1 MTTTNEWKST
11 ACILCEC
18 NCGIEV
24 QLGGPAGRNLVRVRG
39 DDAHPASQGYACEKP
54 SRLDLYQNG
63 PHRLQK
69 PLRRRSDGS
78 FEEIDWDTAI
88 REVAA
93 RFAAVRD
100 AHGGESI
107 FYYGGGGQGNHLP
120 GGYGAATR
128 AVLGSRDRSNALAQE
143 KTGEFWVAQKM
154 LGGYTR
160 ADFEQCEVALFI
172 GKNPWFSHSIPRA
185 RVTLREIA
193 NDPARTLIVID
204 PRRTET
210 ADIADVHLQVKPGG
224 DAFLL
229 AAMVA
234 VIVQEDRIARDWLA
248 AHADGLDEVVPH
260 FAALS
265 VAELAAKSGVP
276 EELVRSTARRI
287 ADAKSVA
294 SFEDLG
300 VQMNRHS
307 TLVSYLHKLLVL
319 LTGNFGK
326 QGAGYR
332 PSALVPL
339 ASGGDSGRRTPVTGA
354 RIIGRL
360 TPCNV
365 IPDEILTDHPKR
377 FRAMLV
383 ESGNPA
389 HSLADGP
396 RMREAITA
404 LELVVVIDVA
414 LSETARLAHYVL
426 PVASQFEKAE
436 ATFFNFEF
444 PANYFHLRRAL
455 LEPLPGLFSE
465 AELHARLV
473 EALGALPVAAVA
485 ALRAAWRAGR
495 AQFRA
500 KFFELAGSEPRLL
513 GIAPV
518 VLYRAIGDLL
528 PHGFAEGA
536 AVWGLCQIA
545 AQRQLES
552 LHRAGFAGPAPEAA
566 DALFD
571 ALLASKS
578 GVVFSIDDW
587 EESFA
592 RVETP
597 NRRIQLAVPELYD
610 ELGALASEPAPG
622 SDAEFPFVLSAGER
636 RSFTANTIMRNPE
649 WRKKDKSGALRI
661 HPDDA
666 RRIGLREGG
675 RARVSTRRGSAEV
688 AVELSDRMQP
698 GHVSLPNGLGV
709 DFPDASGALAKT
721 GVAPNELTRGEDR
734 DWLAGT
740 PWHKHTPASIEAI

>member
-1 MTTTNEWKST
+1 
-11 ACILCEC
+11 
-18 NCGIEV
+18 
-24 QLGGPAGRNLVRVRG
+24 
-39 DDAHPASQGYACEKP
+39 
-54 SRLDLYQNG
+54 
-63 PHRLQK
+63 
-69 PLRRRSDGS
+69 
-78 FEEIDWDTAI
+78 
-88 REVAA
+88 
-93 RFAAVRD
+93 
-100 AHGGESI
+100 
-107 FYYGGGGQGNHLP
+107 
-120 GGYGAATR
+120 
-128 AVLGSRDRSNALAQE
+128 
-143 KTGEFWVAQKM
+143 
-154 LGGYTR
+154 
-160 ADFEQCEVALFI
+160 
-172 GKNPWFSHSIPRA
+172 
-185 RVTLREIA
+185 
-193 NDPARTLIVID
+193 
-204 PRRTET
+204 
-210 ADIADVHLQVKPGG
+210 
-224 DAFLL
+224 
-229 AAMVA
+229 
-234 VIVQEDRIARDWLA
+234 
-248 AHADGLDEVVPH
+248 
-260 FAALS
+260 
-265 VAELAAKSGVP
+265 
-276 EELVRSTARRI
+276 
-287 ADAKSVA
+287 
-294 SFEDLG
+294 
-300 VQMNRHS
+300 
-307 TLVSYLHKLLVL
+307 
-319 LTGNFGK
+319 
-326 QGAGYR
+326 
-332 PSALVPL
+332 
-339 ASGGDSGRRTPVTGA
+339 
-354 RIIGRL
+354 
-360 TPCNV
+360 
-365 IPDEILTDHPKR
+365 
-377 FRAMLV
+377 
-383 ESGNPA
+383 
-389 HSLADGP
+389 
-396 RMREAITA
+396 
-404 LELVVVIDVA
+404 
-414 LSETARLAHYVL
+414 VL